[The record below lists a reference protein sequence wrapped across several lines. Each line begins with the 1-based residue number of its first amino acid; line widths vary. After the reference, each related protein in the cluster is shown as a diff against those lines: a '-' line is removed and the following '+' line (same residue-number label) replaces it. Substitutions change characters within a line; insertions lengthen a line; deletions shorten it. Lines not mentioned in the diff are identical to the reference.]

1 MSQAD
6 DESALDSTIRHTLR
20 DVRNLPVE
28 AAEAAMRR
36 IHWLSC
42 HVKRKGETPDRRA
55 LIRQAYSDLA
65 RRIDGA
71 PSASE
76 LAEWVRL

>member
-1 MSQAD
+1 MSRAEW
-6 DESALDSTIRHTLR
+6 DESALDSTIRATLR

-28 AAEAAMRR
+28 SAMRR
-36 IHWLSC
+36 LHGLSRL
-42 HVKRKGETPDRRA
+42 VEQRGETPDRRA